1 MTTRLKSQAYWTT
14 GPLMGEIRQAVLPD
28 LSDGQV
34 RVQALFSGISRGTE
48 SMVAQGLVPRREW
61 ARMRCPA
68 QEGAFPFPVKY
79 GYSLVGIVEAG
90 PARWLG
96 RTVFALHP
104 HQTRANIDEAL
115 VQRIPSGLPPRRAV
129 LAANMETA
137 LNGLWDAGIL
147 PGDRVTIVGAG
158 TVGLLVAF
166 LAARMPGVQ
175 VTIVDKDERKAP
187 LARRLGCAFASPSW
201 TFDNADLVVEASG
214 NPEALAFCF
223 GRAAFEAT
231 ILALG
236 WYGTTS
242 PALPLGEDFHA
253 KRLRLISSQ
262 VGQVAN
268 VQRARWTH
276 GRRLSKAL
284 ELLLDDR
291 LDALLTGE
299 SSFASLPATMR
310 QLAMD
315 GTGTLCHVVRYDE
328 G

>member
-1 MTTRLKSQAYWTT
+1 MTTRLDSKAYWST
-14 GPLMGEIRQAVLPD
+14 GPLEGEIREVRLPN
-28 LSDGQV
+28 LAPGQV
-34 RVQALFSGISRGTE
+34 RIRALFSGISRGTE
-48 SMVAQGLVPRREW
+48 SLVARGLVPPREW
-61 ARMRCPA
+61 QRMRCPA

-104 HQTRANIDEAL
+104 HQTLANVDESL
-115 VQRIPSGLPPRRAV
+115 VQRLPTGLPPRRGV

-158 TVGLLVAF
+158 TVGLLVAS
-166 LAARMPGVQ
+166 LAARVPGVQ
-175 VTIVDKDERKAP
+175 VTVVDTDERKAP
-187 LARRLGCAFASPSW
+187 LARHLGCAFAAPGW

-214 NPEALAFCF
+214 NPDALAFCF

-236 WYGTTS
+236 WYGTAS

-253 KRLRLISSQ
+253 KRLRLVSSQ

-268 VQRARWTH
+268 AQRSRWTH

-291 LDALLTGE
+291 LDVLLTGE
-299 SSFASLPATMR
+299 SSFASLPVTMR

-315 GTGTLCHVVRYDE
+315 DAGTLCHVVRYDE